1 MRHRSF
7 SDLMPWLLFGF
18 VGTIFLVVGLAI
30 GAAFMSGLPQP
41 AKAEGRVVDY
51 EESDGGYRAIV
62 EFTAADGQRITFV
75 DSTTSNS
82 RIYRMEQTVEVAYD
96 PAGPRRTARINSLP
110 LAMWSLPI
118 VFVGL
123 GGFFAVFG
131 WGGLARAL
139 RRPS

>member
-1 MRHRSF
+1 MRKHTF
-7 SDLMPWLLFGF
+7 GELMPWLLFAF
-18 VGTIFLVVGLAI
+18 VGTVFLIVGLSV
-30 GAAFMSGLPQP
+30 GATFITGLPQP
-41 AKAEGRVVDY
+41 AGAEGRVVDY
-51 EESDGGYRAIV
+51 DESDGGYRAIV
-62 EFTAADGQRITFV
+62 EFTTADGQRVAFV

-82 RIYRMEQTVEVAYD
+82 RLYRLEQTVEVVYD

-110 LAMWSLPI
+110 LTMWSLPI